1 MSKTKELHTSWQT
14 EEGCRFYKRRN
25 LHKIIF
31 SKEMHSFENKPNLFW
46 IKLNEFYKFSFNTN
60 FVSMELRSIG
70 FLFFAL
76 LLKK

>member
-1 MSKTKELHTSWQT
+1 MGKTKELHTSWQT
-14 EEGCRFYKRRN
+14 EEGGRFYKRIN
-25 LHKIIF
+25 LHKIVF
-31 SKEMHSFENKPNLFW
+31 CEEMNSFEDKPNLFW

-60 FVSMELRSIG
+60 FVSMELRSIS